1 MITEEGEIDLAA
13 VLDEETERWPVPPP
27 LRGELDR
34 IKFEYRAVPLPV
46 YVNDKFVEPVNVN
59 SAIKGALVEL
69 HFELHH
75 FPIRK
80 VAQDSFNATI
90 EQIIVLRPGEARP
103 MTAYKRKNPR
113 VGPIL
118 AQLTLPPQNQT
129 GEGSRT
135 GKVDD
140 STADKENDGPSMSV
154 KRRWQKV
161 DDGTKLSMSEKRRGK
176 QKVKESEDEV
186 EEQVEK

>member
-1 MITEEGEIDLAA
+1 
-13 VLDEETERWPVPPP
+13 
-27 LRGELDR
+27 
-34 IKFEYRAVPLPV
+34 
-46 YVNDKFVEPVNVN
+46 
-59 SAIKGALVEL
+59 
-69 HFELHH
+69 
-75 FPIRK
+75 
-80 VAQDSFNATI
+80 
-90 EQIIVLRPGEARP
+90 

-129 GEGSRT
+129 GEGSHT

-154 KRRWQKV
+154 KHRRQKV
-161 DDGTKLSMSEKRRGK
+161 DDGTKLSMSEKRHGK
-176 QKVKESEDEV
+176 QKVKESEDKV

>member
-1 MITEEGEIDLAA
+1 MT
-13 VLDEETERWPVPPP
+13 
-27 LRGELDR
+27 
-34 IKFEYRAVPLPV
+34 
-46 YVNDKFVEPVNVN
+46 N

-103 MTAYKRKNPR
+103 MTAYKRKNPC
-113 VGPIL
+113 VGLIL

-135 GKVDD
+135 G
-140 STADKENDGPSMSV
+140 
-154 KRRWQKV
+154 KV